1 MRPLGPPDHYYD
13 PPDEDDDSDEARA
26 FARSILGLISEELAS
41 LSTLDEDDREQA
53 AKDLEDLCQTL
64 ARYQFDRADWGA
76 YDVVD
81 ALRLALLRG
90 DALDLDL
97 TPANNL
103 IATLEEAAREPEY
116 SPDFEP
122 AWEDM

>member
-1 MRPLGPPDHYYD
+1 MTNFRGPPDHYYD

-53 AKDLEDLCQTL
+53 AKDLAMLCGRL
-64 ARYQFDRADWGA
+64 ARYPFDRADWGA

-81 ALRLALLRG
+81 ALRSALLRG
-90 DALDLDL
+90 DVLDLA
-97 TPANNL
+97 PANEL

-122 AWEDM
+122 AWEE

>member
-1 MRPLGPPDHYYD
+1 MTRPLGPPDHYYD

-53 AKDLEDLCQTL
+53 AKDLAILCDRL
-64 ARYQFDRADWGA
+64 SRYPFDRADWGA
-76 YDVVD
+76 YDVVNT
-81 ALRLALLRG
+81 LRIALLRG
-90 DALDLDL
+90 DVLDLG
-97 TPANNL
+97 PADAL
-103 IATLEEAAREPEY
+103 RATLEEAAREPEF

-122 AWEDM
+122 AWEE